1 MNCPPHSLPTGCSSQ
16 TASLWLLPQGH
27 KASKHTL
34 PSVGFSLSMSPQVLP
49 GPCSCGVTVYCR
61 HIHLLSSG
69 FIHRLQGDLC
79 TPMDLQGLLQSCF
92 SMLFMFSVLLQTL
105 LKQVAHL
112 VILIANASNDF
123 NFMWDSYPR
132 CFPSCFTNFIIVQT
146 CKFHCM
152 NYALHKS
159 SYSYLETWQFP
170 QAEQRYLKTFS
181 SRFFFASW
189 LWLRE
194 N

>member
-1 MNCPPHSLPTGCSSQ
+1 MVNSSHAISVTPPSSIGKDCSHSSSAPGWGPSYGRQLFMNCPPHSLPTGCSSQ

-34 PSVGFSLSMSPQVLP
+34 PSVGFSLSMGPQVLP

-92 SMLFMFSVLLQTL
+92 SMLFLFSVLLQTL

-123 NFMWDSYPR
+123 NFM
-132 CFPSCFTNFIIVQT
+132 
-146 CKFHCM
+146 
-152 NYALHKS
+152 
-159 SYSYLETWQFP
+159 
-170 QAEQRYLKTFS
+170 
-181 SRFFFASW
+181 
-189 LWLRE
+189 
-194 N
+194 